1 MPDRYHGSAAAKRV
15 AAQLMSYLSIYLNDH
30 LAGAAGGVELVRR
43 LRASNREDEV
53 FGPPLARLQEEIEA
67 KRAALDRLIDQL
79 GISRSRLKP
88 LGAWALEKVGRLKL
102 NGQLRGYSP
111 LSRLLELEGLAM
123 GLSGQLGLWRTLIE
137 LGLEQP
143 GFDFEQLATETAAHR
158 STVEDLHR
166 RAAAAIE

>member
-1 MPDRYHGSAAAKRV
+1 
-15 AAQLMSYLSIYLNDH
+15 MSYLSIYLNDH

-43 LRASNREDEV
+43 LHASNRDDEV
-53 FGPPLARLQEEIEA
+53 FGPPLARLMEEIEA
-67 KRAALDRLIDQL
+67 KRAALERLIDQL

-88 LGAWALEKVGRLKL
+88 VGAWVLEKVGRLKL

-123 GLSGQLGLWRTLIE
+123 GLSGQLGLWQTLIE

-143 GFDFEQLATETAAHR
+143 GFDFERLAAETAEHR
-158 STVEDLHR
+158 ATVEDLHR
-166 RAAAAIE
+166 RAATAIE

>member
-1 MPDRYHGSAAAKRV
+1 
-15 AAQLMSYLSIYLNDH
+15 MSYLSIYLNDH
-30 LAGAAGGVELVRR
+30 FAGAAGGVELARR
-43 LRASNREDEV
+43 LHASNREDEA

-67 KRAALDRLIDQL
+67 KRVVLDRLIDQL
-79 GISRSRLKP
+79 GFSRDRLKP
-88 LGAWALEKVGRLKL
+88 VGAWVLEKLGRLKP

-123 GLSGQLGLWRTLIE
+123 GLSGQLGLWQTLSE

-143 GFDFEQLATETAAHR
+143 GFDFDQLAAETAEHR

-166 RAAAAIE
+166 RAAEAIE